1 VYKTST
7 ANTLVLFATKALATA
22 TYASDAAAK
31 TAGLDIKAGAAGT
44 DHTFTFSADHT
55 FTEAYADACHAQ
67 STRKLNTFSSG
78 GIDTSA
84 AADAKLAVVAVHLYD
99 SVSTGDEVVY
109 SNGGGTD
116 ATALTDGTTYFVY
129 KHSTANTLVIFATKA
144 LATATY
150 ANDAAA
156 ATAGL
161 DIKAGAAGAA
171 HTFTFTAESYD
182 ASALETS
189 NVVSR
194 SANTDVYHGQQ
205 YQEWDAGKIQGCKCD
220 LGYDG
225 PDCSHRIS
233 PHGDD
238 PLTTVKSNMM
248 KQAVKIYGKSSAT
261 FIREQFLMVYHDPYG
276 GIWRTDAIDGTT
288 NDNIAASRVQ
298 DALRALPNEVL
309 EGVKVTGTASTPSI
323 CHRFDDG
330 VQHLSAFEDF
340 HIGHHKDAKY
350 ASNFCEHSHTELA
363 IANDDMD
370 FTIEFADKPGQTG
383 VQYLFEV
390 DVSKRGAGAFPMSGG
405 ITGAS
410 SYSVGEINYNANL
423 GNLSELAECSD
434 RGLDDGDGQCEC
446 FDGFRG
452 LACEEQEALV

>member
-1 VYKTST
+1 M
-7 ANTLVLFATKALATA
+7 
-22 TYASDAAAK
+22 
-31 TAGLDIKAGAAGT
+31 G
-44 DHTFTFSADHT
+44 
-55 FTEAYADACHAQ
+55 
-67 STRKLNTFSSG
+67 TRKLNVFSSG
-78 GIDTSA
+78 SIDTSA
-84 AADAKLAVVAVHLYD
+84 AADAKLAVGAVHLYD

-109 SNGGGTD
+109 ANGGGTD
-116 ATALTDGTTYFVY
+116 ATALTNGNTYFVY
-129 KHSTANTLVIFATKA
+129 KHSTANTLVILATKA

-171 HTFTFTAESYD
+171 HTFTFTAVSYD
-182 ASALETS
+182 ASDLETS

-194 SANTDVYHGQQ
+194 SANTDIYHGQQ
-205 YQEWDAGKIQGCKCD
+205 YQLWDAGKIQGCKCD

-225 PDCSHRIS
+225 PDCSHRVS

-298 DALRALPNEVL
+298 D
-309 EGVKVTGTASTPSI
+309 
-323 CHRFDDG
+323 
-330 VQHLSAFEDF
+330 LSAFEDI

-350 ASNFCEHSHTELA
+350 SSNFCEHSHTGLA

-370 FTIEFADKPGQTG
+370 FTIEFANLPGQSG

-410 SYSVGEINYNANL
+410 TYSV
-423 GNLSELAECSD
+423 
-434 RGLDDGDGQCEC
+434 
-446 FDGFRG
+446 
-452 LACEEQEALV
+452 

>member
-1 VYKTST
+1 VTSAGFFAATVSGTAVTYDANYGTKATNLAQGTVYYLYKTSV
-7 ANTLVLFATKALATA
+7 ANTFVVFDTYHRATL
-22 TYASDAAAK
+22 TYADADGTAAK
-31 TAGLDIKAGAAGT
+31 AATGAIDVKAGAAA
-44 DHTFTFSADHT
+44 S
-55 FTEAYADACHAQ
+55 E
-67 STRKLNTFSSG
+67 
-78 GIDTSA
+78 
-84 AADAKLAVVAVHLYD
+84 
-99 SVSTGDEVVY
+99 
-109 SNGGGTD
+109 
-116 ATALTDGTTYFVY
+116 
-129 KHSTANTLVIFATKA
+129 
-144 LATATY
+144 
-150 ANDAAA
+150 
-156 ATAGL
+156 
-161 DIKAGAAGAA
+161 A
-171 HTFTFTAESYD
+171 HTFTVFNVGGCAEQS
-182 ASALETS
+182 LITS

-194 SANTDVYHGQQ
+194 TANTDIYHGQQ
-205 YQEWDAGKIQGCKCD
+205 YQLWDAGKIQGCKCD

-248 KQAVKIYGKSSAT
+248 KQAVKIYGKTSAT

-330 VQHLSAFEDF
+330 VQHLSAFEDI

-350 ASNFCEHSHTELA
+350 SSNFCEHSHTGLA

-370 FTIEFADKPGQTG
+370 FTIEFANLPGQSG

-410 SYSVGEINYNANL
+410 TYSVGEINYNANL

-452 LACEEQEALV
+452 LSCEEQEALV